1 MKCWECELET
11 EVIHHHHVVPQSRG
25 GTKTVPLCEP
35 CHSKAHHKE
44 KNMTTSK
51 LTREAIIKLRKEG
64 RWPGRP
70 PYGFKVVNGYLE
82 KDDNWN
88 HIIEAFKLRSQG
100 ARWAV
105 VCDKLGRMSRR
116 GARRLLER
124 YGDIDGFIHFTN
136 TNLRKASK
144 E

>member
-1 MKCWECELET
+1 VQCWECEIQT

-44 KNMTTSK
+44 KNMTISK
-51 LTREAIIKLRKEG
+51 LSREAMEKLRKEG
-64 RWPGRP
+64 RWPSRP
-70 PYGFKVVNGYLE
+70 PYGFKVVDGYLE

-88 HIIEAFKLRSQG
+88 NVIEAFKLRSQG
-100 ARWAV
+100 ARWAA
-105 VCDKLGRMSRR
+105 VCDKLDGMSRQ
-116 GARRLLER
+116 GARKLFKR
-124 YGDIDGFIHFTN
+124 YGDIDGFIRFTN

>member
-1 MKCWECELET
+1 
-11 EVIHHHHVVPQSRG
+11 
-25 GTKTVPLCEP
+25 
-35 CHSKAHHKE
+35 
-44 KNMTTSK
+44 MTTSK